1 MGKLYLSLSVPSF
14 VTVKGQMTTLTWVK
28 HKDASL
34 PWHKEASLP
43 WHKDANHSIKMLTLC

>member
-14 VTVKGQMTTLTWVK
+14 VPVKGQMTTQTWVK
-28 HKDASL
+28 HKDASI